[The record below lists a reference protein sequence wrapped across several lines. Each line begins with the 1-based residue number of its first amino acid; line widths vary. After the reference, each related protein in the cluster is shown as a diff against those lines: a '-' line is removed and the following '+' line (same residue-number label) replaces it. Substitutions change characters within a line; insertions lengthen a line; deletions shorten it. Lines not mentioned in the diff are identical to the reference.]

1 MELPLIH
8 QATSN
13 EQTKNTSVSSNITM
27 EDASCSGST
36 PFKRLVDHQSR
47 DSSHHQDR
55 HVSRGAFGQ
64 NSFRSSSLH
73 PAQGQQDGFGAFM
86 GSASAL
92 PGFESDIA
100 TRLTPSLPFAQVAPA
115 AAHPSFSSPAP
126 MQMQMQ
132 MQASSA
138 SSWATDFNRFTAQQ
152 QRAPSAARMAAPAR
166 QTSHS
171 PAQSNYQSSYQPAF
185 AQPNFAAAFG
195 SPSMFSPPVAAAAR
209 EPDFDQEMSRWMSTH
224 GGGNMAEVDAA
235 MEQMARELEEN
246 EAVAAAV
253 EASKQTHL
261 EEPEISNLSLDSKE
275 AGPELAPVVGQEQQL
290 EPEPERQQA
299 DTQLPRSAVAE
310 AAEKLLDCVKHE
322 SGEKWQ
328 NSIFLSLMRDFR
340 DGRKDIVG
348 DEIRSTTGETTPA
361 PAVQPVAT

>member
-1 MELPLIH
+1 
-8 QATSN
+8 
-13 EQTKNTSVSSNITM
+13 M

-64 NSFRSSSLH
+64 NSFRSSPLH

-92 PGFESDIA
+92 PGFESDPA

-115 AAHPSFSSPAP
+115 TAHPSFSSPAP
-126 MQMQMQ
+126 MQMQ
-132 MQASSA
+132 ASGA

-152 QRAPSAARMAAPAR
+152 QRAPSATHMAAPAR
-166 QTSHS
+166 QMSHS
-171 PAQSNYQSSYQPAF
+171 PAQSNYQSSYQPSF

-195 SPSMFSPPVAAAAR
+195 GSSMFSPPVAAAAK

-224 GGGNMAEVDAA
+224 GGGNMTEVDAA

-246 EAVAAAV
+246 EAIAAAV

-261 EEPEISNLSLDSKE
+261 EEPEIGNLSLDSKE
-275 AGPELAPVVGQEQQL
+275 PEQKFAPVMEQEQQL
-290 EPEPERQQA
+290 EPELEKEQV
-299 DTQLPRSAVAE
+299 DTQLPKSAVAE

-348 DEIRSTTGETTPA
+348 DEIRSTTGETPSTPA
-361 PAVQPVAT
+361 TPAVQPVAT

>member
-1 MELPLIH
+1 
-8 QATSN
+8 
-13 EQTKNTSVSSNITM
+13 M

-64 NSFRSSSLH
+64 NSFRSSPLH
-73 PAQGQQDGFGAFM
+73 PAQAQQDGFGAFM

-92 PGFESDIA
+92 PGFESDPA

-126 MQMQMQ
+126 MQMQ
-132 MQASSA
+132 ASGA

-152 QRAPSAARMAAPAR
+152 QRAPSATHMAAPAR
-166 QTSHS
+166 QMSHS
-171 PAQSNYQSSYQPAF
+171 PAQSNFQSSYQPSF

-195 SPSMFSPPVAAAAR
+195 SSSMFSPPVAAAK

-224 GGGNMAEVDAA
+224 GGGNMTEVDAA

-246 EAVAAAV
+246 EAIAAAV

-261 EEPEISNLSLDSKE
+261 EEPEIGNLSLDSKE
-275 AGPELAPVVGQEQQL
+275 LEQDLAPVMEQEQQL
-290 EPEPERQQA
+290 EPELEKEPV
-299 DTQLPRSAVAE
+299 DTQLPKSAVAE

-361 PAVQPVAT
+361 TPATPAVQPVAT

>member
-1 MELPLIH
+1 
-8 QATSN
+8 
-13 EQTKNTSVSSNITM
+13 M

-64 NSFRSSSLH
+64 SSFRSSPLH

-92 PGFESDIA
+92 PGFESDPA

-115 AAHPSFSSPAP
+115 AHTGFSSPMP
-126 MQMQMQ
+126 MQMQMPAP
-132 MQASSA
+132 ASSA
-138 SSWATDFNRFTAQQ
+138 SNWAADFSRFSAQQ
-152 QRAPSAARMAAPAR
+152 QRAPAPAR
-166 QTSHS
+166 QMSHS
-171 PAQSNYQSSYQPAF
+171 PAQQSYQPAF
-185 AQPNFAAAFG
+185 AQHNFASAAG
-195 SPSMFSPPVAAAAR
+195 MSMYGMPAATAATATAR
-209 EPDFDQEMSRWMSTH
+209 EPDFDQEMSRWMSAH
-224 GGGNMAEVDAA
+224 GGGNMKEVDAA
-235 MEQMARELEEN
+235 MEQMARELEES
-246 EAVAAAV
+246 EALAAAV
-253 EASKQTHL
+253 EASRQTL
-261 EEPEISNLSLDSKE
+261 MEEPEIGALSLESKE
-275 AGPELAPVVGQEQQL
+275 PEHELAPVMEREQML
-290 EPEPERQQA
+290 EPELEKEQVDVQNPK
-299 DTQLPRSAVAE
+299 SAVAE

-348 DEIRSTTGETTPA
+348 DEIRSTGETTPA
-361 PAVQPVAT
+361 AQPVAT

>member
-1 MELPLIH
+1 
-8 QATSN
+8 
-13 EQTKNTSVSSNITM
+13 M

-64 NSFRSSSLH
+64 SSFRSSPLH

-92 PGFESDIA
+92 PGFESDPA

-115 AAHPSFSSPAP
+115 AHPSFSSPAP
-126 MQMQMQ
+126 MQMQMPGP
-132 MQASSA
+132 ASSA

-152 QRAPSAARMAAPAR
+152 QRAPSATHMATPAR
-166 QTSHS
+166 QMSHS
-171 PAQSNYQSSYQPAF
+171 PAQSNFQSSYQPAF

-195 SPSMFSPPVAAAAR
+195 SSMFSPPAAATAK
-209 EPDFDQEMSRWMSTH
+209 EPDFDQEMSRWMSAH
-224 GGGNMAEVDAA
+224 GGGNMSEVDAA

-246 EAVAAAV
+246 EAIAAAV

-261 EEPEISNLSLDSKE
+261 EEPEIGNLSLESKE
-275 AGPELAPVVGQEQQL
+275 PEVELAPVMEQERL
-290 EPEPERQQA
+290 VEPELEKEQA
-299 DTQLPRSAVAE
+299 DTQLPKSAVAE

-361 PAVQPVAT
+361 PAVQSVAT

>member
-1 MELPLIH
+1 
-8 QATSN
+8 
-13 EQTKNTSVSSNITM
+13 M

-47 DSSHHQDR
+47 DASHHQDR

-64 NSFRSSSLH
+64 NSFRSSPLH

-92 PGFESDIA
+92 PGFETDPA

-115 AAHPSFSSPAP
+115 AAHPSFASPAP
-126 MQMQMQ
+126 MQ

-152 QRAPSAARMAAPAR
+152 RAPSAAHMAAPAR
-166 QTSHS
+166 QMSHS
-171 PAQSNYQSSYQPAF
+171 PAQSSYQSSYQPTF

-195 SPSMFSPPVAAAAR
+195 SSSMFSPPVAAAAR

-224 GGGNMAEVDAA
+224 GGNMTEVDAA

-246 EAVAAAV
+246 EAIAAAV

-261 EEPEISNLSLDSKE
+261 EEPEIGTLSLDSKE
-275 AGPELAPVVGQEQQL
+275 PEPELAPVMEQEQQL
-290 EPEPERQQA
+290 EPELEKEQA
-299 DTQLPRSAVAE
+299 DTQLPKSAVAE

-348 DEIRSTTGETTPA
+348 DEIRETTGETTPA

>member
-1 MELPLIH
+1 
-8 QATSN
+8 
-13 EQTKNTSVSSNITM
+13 M

-47 DSSHHQDR
+47 DASHHQDR

-64 NSFRSSSLH
+64 SSFRSTPLH

-92 PGFESDIA
+92 PGFESDPA

-115 AAHPSFSSPAP
+115 VHPSFASPAP
-126 MQMQMQ
+126 MQMQMPAP
-132 MQASSA
+132 ASSA
-138 SSWATDFNRFTAQQ
+138 SNWAADFNRFSAQQ
-152 QRAPSAARMAAPAR
+152 QRAPAASHMTPAR
-166 QTSHS
+166 QMSHS
-171 PAQSNYQSSYQPAF
+171 PAQHSYQPAF
-185 AQPNFAAAFG
+185 AQPNFASAFG
-195 SPSMFSPPVAAAAR
+195 QSMFSPPAAATAAAAR
-209 EPDFDQEMSRWMSTH
+209 EPEFDQEMSRWMSAH
-224 GGGNMAEVDAA
+224 GGGNMKEVDAA

-246 EAVAAAV
+246 EAIAAAV
-253 EASKQTHL
+253 EASHQTYL
-261 EEPEISNLSLDSKE
+261 ETPEIGSLSLDAKE
-275 AGPELAPVVGQEQQL
+275 PELELAPAMEQELRQ
-290 EPEPERQQA
+290 EPEPEKEQV
-299 DTQLPRSAVAE
+299 DVQLPKSAVAE

-322 SGEKWQ
+322 NGEKWQ

-348 DEIRSTTGETTPA
+348 DEIRSTGETT

>member
-1 MELPLIH
+1 
-8 QATSN
+8 
-13 EQTKNTSVSSNITM
+13 M

-64 NSFRSSSLH
+64 NSFRSSPLH

-92 PGFESDIA
+92 PGFESDPA
-100 TRLTPSLPFAQVAPA
+100 TRLTASLPFAQVAPA

-126 MQMQMQ
+126 MQMQ
-132 MQASSA
+132 ASGA

-152 QRAPSAARMAAPAR
+152 QRAPSATHMAAPAR
-166 QTSHS
+166 QMSHS
-171 PAQSNYQSSYQPAF
+171 PAQSNFQSSYQPSF

-195 SPSMFSPPVAAAAR
+195 GSSMFSPPAAATAR

-224 GGGNMAEVDAA
+224 GGGNMTEVDAA

-246 EAVAAAV
+246 EAIAAAV

-261 EEPEISNLSLDSKE
+261 EEPEIGNLSLDSKE
-275 AGPELAPVVGQEQQL
+275 PEAELAPVMEQEPQL
-290 EPEPERQQA
+290 EPELEKEQV
-299 DTQLPRSAVAE
+299 DTQLPKSAVAE

>member
-1 MELPLIH
+1 
-8 QATSN
+8 
-13 EQTKNTSVSSNITM
+13 M

-64 NSFRSSSLH
+64 NSFRSSPLH
-73 PAQGQQDGFGAFM
+73 PAQAQQDGFGAFM

-92 PGFESDIA
+92 PGFESDPA

-126 MQMQMQ
+126 MQMQ
-132 MQASSA
+132 ASSA

-152 QRAPSAARMAAPAR
+152 QRAPSATHMAVPAR
-166 QTSHS
+166 QMSHS
-171 PAQSNYQSSYQPAF
+171 PAQSNYQSSYQPSF

-195 SPSMFSPPVAAAAR
+195 GSSMFSPPAAATAR

-224 GGGNMAEVDAA
+224 GGGNMTEVDAA

-246 EAVAAAV
+246 EAIAAAV

-261 EEPEISNLSLDSKE
+261 EEPEIGNLSLDSKE
-275 AGPELAPVVGQEQQL
+275 PEPELAPVMEQEQQL
-290 EPEPERQQA
+290 EPELEKEQVDA
-299 DTQLPRSAVAE
+299 QLPKSAVAE

-348 DEIRSTTGETTPA
+348 DEIRSTTGETTSTPA
-361 PAVQPVAT
+361 TPAVQPVAT

>member
-1 MELPLIH
+1 
-8 QATSN
+8 
-13 EQTKNTSVSSNITM
+13 M

-64 NSFRSSSLH
+64 N
-73 PAQGQQDGFGAFM
+73 AQQDGFGAFM

-92 PGFESDIA
+92 PGFESDPA

-126 MQMQMQ
+126 MQMQ
-132 MQASSA
+132 ASGA

-152 QRAPSAARMAAPAR
+152 QRAPSATHMAAPAR
-166 QTSHS
+166 QMSHS
-171 PAQSNYQSSYQPAF
+171 PAQSNFQSSYSPAQSNFQSSYQPAF

-195 SPSMFSPPVAAAAR
+195 GSSMFSPPAATATAR

-224 GGGNMAEVDAA
+224 GGGNMTEVDAA
-235 MEQMARELEEN
+235 MEQMARELEED
-246 EAVAAAV
+246 EAIAAAV

-261 EEPEISNLSLDSKE
+261 EEPEIGNISLDSKE
-275 AGPELAPVVGQEQQL
+275 PEPELAPVMEQEQLL
-290 EPEPERQQA
+290 EPELEKEQV
-299 DTQLPRSAVAE
+299 DTQLPKSAVAE